1 LRPRFG
7 LDPSETM
14 QPSFEIVIGLE
25 VHAELATQSKIFCG
39 CSTRFGAPANTQ
51 VCPVCLGLPGSL
63 PVLNARA
70 LELGLRAALALDGAP
85 AEHTK
90 FDRKNYFYPDLPKA
104 YQISQYD
111 LPVARGG
118 AVWIDTP
125 EGAKRIGI
133 TRVHLEEDAGKLLH
147 SSRDGQIGA
156 AAGSRV
162 DYNRAGVPLIEI
174 VSEPDLRSADEAY
187 AYLLALKE
195 ILRYAEVS
203 DCNMEEGSLRCDA
216 NISVRPAG
224 QAALGTK
231 VEIKNMNS
239 FKHVRAALEYEAR
252 RQVRVLGQGGSLV
265 QETRLWDADRGAT
278 QAMRGKE
285 EAHDYRYFPEPDL
298 PLLEVGA
305 DRVAEIRSALPE
317 LPRARRERLIQA
329 YGLSAYD
336 AGVITAEKERADFF
350 EDAVKARPQASP
362 KTISNLL
369 TGDLLG
375 KLNADQ
381 KYLSQS
387 SVTPVQLAAASTLVD
402 SGQISATVAKQVFAE
417 TYATGKDPEQIVQ
430 EQGLTQISD
439 AASLEKLVD
448 EVLAA
453 HPGPVAE
460 FRGGK
465 TQALGFLVGQVMK
478 ASAGR
483 ANPKRVNELL
493 RARLG

>member
-1 LRPRFG
+1 MRPRFG